1 MIDATKGIIKTLT
14 TGSSAY
20 KTWVAALCAL
30 TFLAVV
36 LLSKQF
42 EQGLVVTNMRDQV
55 SWGWYI
61 ANFTFLVGVAA
72 AAVVLVIPAYLYH
85 YKPIHDIVLLGE
97 IMAVAAVSMCLIF
110 VTIDMGSPERF
121 WHLIPKIG
129 LFNFPQSILA
139 WDVLVLNTYLFLNLF
154 LVIYA
159 LHKLYMGKRY
169 NKTFLWPFILFSI
182 PAAISIHTVTAFIYA
197 GLPSRPFWN
206 AAILAPRFIA
216 SAFCSGPAFMLIL
229 FQIIRKK
236 TRFNVS
242 DKALFK
248 IGEFITYAMA
258 LNLFF
263 LISEI
268 FKERYSAT
276 AHIASLD
283 YLYYGLHGHNQL
295 VPWIWTALIFN
306 SIAFLILLI
315 PTLRKNLI
323 TLNIA
328 CVLLFIGVYI
338 EKGMGLVFPGF
349 IPGTMGEIYD
359 YFPNALEFLV
369 SLGVWAV
376 GMLVF
381 TALAKIAIAIKTGEL
396 KKKPPGRKKVA
407 DKKMS

>member
-1 MIDATKGIIKTLT
+1 MFDVLKRIFKVLV
-14 TGSSAY
+14 TGSKSYKLWVTALSA
-20 KTWVAALCAL
+20 
-30 TFLAVV
+30 FIAVGV
-36 LLSKQF
+36 ILLVKQF
-42 EQGLVVTNMRDQV
+42 DEGLIVTNMRDQV

-85 YKPIHDIVLLGE
+85 YEPIHDIVMLGE
-97 IMAVAAVSMCLIF
+97 IMAVSAVSMCLMF

-139 WDVLVLNTYLFLNLF
+139 WDVLVLNVYLFLNLF
-154 LVIYA
+154 LVMYA
-159 LHKLYMGKRY
+159 FYKLYMGQPY
-169 NKTFLWPFILFSI
+169 NKKLIWPLILFSI

-206 AAILAPRFIA
+206 GAILAPRFIA

-236 TRFNVS
+236 TSFKVT

-248 IGEFITYAMA
+248 VGEIITYAMA

-263 LISEI
+263 LIAEL

-283 YLYYGLHGHNQL
+283 YLWYGLHGHNQL
-295 VPWIWTALIFN
+295 VPWIWTAVLLN
-306 SIAFLILLI
+306 SIAFLLLLV
-315 PTLRKNLI
+315 PKTRQKLT
-323 TLNIA
+323 TLNLA
-328 CVLLFIGVYI
+328 CVLIFAGVYI
-338 EKGMGLVFPGF
+338 EKGIGLVFPGF
-349 IPGTMGEIYD
+349 IPSTLGEIYE
-359 YFPNALEFLV
+359 YFPNSLELWI
-369 SLGVWAV
+369 SLGIWAT

-381 TALAKIAIAIKTGEL
+381 TVLTKIAVAIKTGEL
-396 KKKPPGRKKVA
+396 RCICKTPDNK
-407 DKKMS
+407 

>member
-1 MIDATKGIIKTLT
+1 MIEAIKGISKVLVSGSKIYKLWLT
-14 TGSSAY
+14 
-20 KTWVAALCAL
+20 AL
-30 TFLAVV
+30 FVFIIIGV
-36 LLSKQF
+36 ILLIKQF
-42 EQGLVVTNMRDQV
+42 DQGLIVTNMRDQV

-85 YKPIHDIVLLGE
+85 YEPIKDIVLLGE
-97 IMAVAAVSMCLIF
+97 IMAVSAVSMCLLF

-129 LFNFPQSILA
+129 LFNLPQSILA
-139 WDVLVLNTYLFLNLF
+139 WDVLVLNVYLFLNLF
-154 LVIYA
+154 LVGYA
-159 LHKLYMGKRY
+159 LYKLYVGKPQ
-169 NKTFLWPFILFSI
+169 NKILLWPLILFSI

-236 TRFNVS
+236 TKFKIS
-242 DKALFK
+242 DDALFK

-263 LISEI
+263 LIAEI

-283 YLYYGLHGHNQL
+283 YLYYGLHGHDQL
-295 VPWIWTALIFN
+295 VPWIWTAVIVN
-306 SIAFLILLI
+306 SLAFLILLI
-315 PTLRKNLI
+315 PKFRKNLI
-323 TLNIA
+323 TLNVA
-328 CVLLFIGVYI
+328 CVLLFTGVYI
-338 EKGMGLVFPGF
+338 EKGIGLVFPGF
-349 IPGTMGEIYD
+349 IPDTLGEIYD
-359 YFPNALEFLV
+359 YFPNALEFWV
-369 SLGVWAV
+369 SIGIWAV
-376 GMLVF
+376 GMLIF

-396 KKKPPGRKKVA
+396 GIKTQQ
-407 DKKMS
+407 